1 MQRRDSLGSTTKI
14 PKLSKG
20 STRKFKT
27 RRSQSSFSSA
37 SDVFAENE
45 SSEGQPDLSVSEM
58 KLRSEKNLDGDQ
70 GRSAEAGTASETLV
84 DPFDEGERTLIRPD
98 FEPSEDLE
106 REEVER
112 TEETSERSE
121 VEPREEALFRGIS
134 KSETKSHRRRR
145 EFSHP
150 ANTHSSLAKQSNN
163 AMMSSKSPSEEQ
175 PGSKAKKS
183 WKSLYDEC
191 MASLRTEGLPSG
203 YDNPEITHPD
213 VNFTPCPRSDMS
225 GNASSP
231 SPTRCVD

>member
-14 PKLSKG
+14 PRLSKG

-27 RRSQSSFSSA
+27 RRSRSSFSSA

-45 SSEGQPDLSVSEM
+45 STKGQSDLSVSEM
-58 KLRSEKNLDGDQ
+58 KLRSEKNLDGNQ
-70 GRSAEAGTASETLV
+70 GRSAEAGPASETLV
-84 DPFDEGERTLIRPD
+84 DPFDEGEWTLIRPD

-106 REEVER
+106 RKEVER

-121 VEPREEALFRGIS
+121 VEPREEVLFRGMS
-134 KSETKSHRRRR
+134 KSETKSHRWRR

-163 AMMSSKSPSEEQ
+163 AMMSSKSPGEEQ

-183 WKSLYDEC
+183 WKSLYDER
-191 MASLRTEGLPSG
+191 MASLRTEGLSSS
-203 YDNPEITHPD
+203 YDHPGITHPD
-213 VNFTPCPRSDMS
+213 VNFTPLP
-225 GNASSP
+225 
-231 SPTRCVD
+231 